1 MRATW
6 RLLTAGAAP
15 ALLLA
20 ALGWAAPVQAANCDG
35 DQRVMGGYVLAEG
48 EVLDDNL
55 IVLGGSATLEP
66 GSASNCDVIVV
77 GGSVDVGGSIAG
89 DVVLFGGSAALRGTA
104 EIGGELVSLGGTVS
118 REPGAQVQGGESQG
132 FEFDRDRWMPW
143 RTNLP
148 FFEPIFWWYENILRT
163 FLSAVAVGLLALV
176 VVLFWPEQTSRV
188 SGTITTAPAASGG
201 LGLLTLVAVPVLLA
215 LLTLTLCLIPVAFV
229 GAVVFAAALLLG
241 LIALGQLVGAR
252 LASALRLYQ
261 LSPAVSAALGTG
273 LLWLVT
279 SAVGAVACV
288 GWVAWVLL
296 ASVGLGAV
304 TLTRFGTR
312 PYLGSITV
320 APPPPPPVP
329 VEPPAE
335 PPAAS

>member
-1 MRATW
+1 
-6 RLLTAGAAP
+6 
-15 ALLLA
+15 
-20 ALGWAAPVQAANCDG
+20 
-35 DQRVMGGYVLAEG
+35 
-48 EVLDDNL
+48 
-55 IVLGGSATLEP
+55 
-66 GSASNCDVIVV
+66 
-77 GGSVDVGGSIAG
+77 
-89 DVVLFGGSAALRGTA
+89 
-104 EIGGELVSLGGTVS
+104 
-118 REPGAQVQGGESQG
+118 
-132 FEFDRDRWMPW
+132 
-143 RTNLP
+143 
-148 FFEPIFWWYENILRT
+148 
-163 FLSAVAVGLLALV
+163 
-176 VVLFWPEQTSRV
+176 
-188 SGTITTAPAASGG
+188 G

-261 LSPAVSAALGTG
+261 ITPAVSAALGTG

-304 TLTRFGTR
+304 ILTRFGTR
-312 PYLGSITV
+312 PYLGSVTV
-320 APPPPPPVP
+320 PPPPPPPVP
-329 VEPPAE
+329 VEPPVASPAE